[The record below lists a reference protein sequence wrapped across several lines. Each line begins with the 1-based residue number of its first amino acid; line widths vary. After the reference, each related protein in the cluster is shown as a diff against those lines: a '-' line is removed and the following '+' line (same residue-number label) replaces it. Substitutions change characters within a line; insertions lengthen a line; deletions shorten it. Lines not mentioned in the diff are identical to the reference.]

1 MALSVG
7 ISITLLAC
15 IGELAAFSGL
25 LGIGNILLLVQRSRP
40 RGSISPKSAVDY
52 NGSVYIKDNYHWA
65 SSSSQISACS
75 FEPGTIEDLGKAL
88 KILGDTRTPFAI
100 KRGGHET
107 NPGFSSTQGVQIA
120 VYLFSDVTFD
130 SNAQTAT
137 VGTALEEYGVNVVGA
152 KVIGVGGGYSYLT
165 NQYGLAIDNVA
176 AYELVL
182 PNGTVTT
189 IASSN
194 DPDLFFGLRGSLNN
208 FGIVTHVTLK
218 TYPQPQFWGGRI
230 SCSEDQL
237 SAANTVIAAFT
248 ANPVLSNMLFYDA
261 PTCSEG
267 IFDDFLAIPHID
279 KDIST
284 RSCVSFI
291 QALPLNGTS
300 GLKIWVLSIEEWTKS
315 LLNDIANETLLYSA
329 KLANASASIA
339 SYAVD
344 PYLDSIYNHVDTP
357 SAYPDSRRRG
367 YSFLELYYAWI
378 NPNNDDLVYD
388 TVATSSNHME
398 QVAITTGQDVGNVVV
413 YPNEASP
420 STPLEDIYG
429 ENLAR
434 LQDIKKAVDPDNVMG
449 LAGGWKL

>member
-15 IGELAAFSGL
+15 IGELAASSGL

-75 FEPGTIEDLGKAL
+75 FEPGTIEDLGKAVRVAEIKISDQIVNLIPQL
-88 KILGDTRTPFAI
+88 KILGDTRTPFA
-100 KRGGHET
+100 R
-107 NPGFSSTQGVQIA
+107 STRFWWA
-120 VYLFSDVTFD
+120 VIWDDVY
-130 SNAQTAT
+130 S
-137 VGTALEEYGVNVVGA
+137 ALEEYGVNVVGA
-152 KVIGVGGGYSYLT
+152 
-165 NQYGLAIDNVA
+165 
-176 AYELVL
+176 
-182 PNGTVTT
+182 VTT

-194 DPDLFFGLRGSLNN
+194 DPDLFFGLRIVEVLNSHATVKGSLNN

-218 TYPQPQFWGGRI
+218 TYPQSQFWHRDNYKQGGRI

-248 ANPVLSNMLFYDA
+248 ANHITISLDA
-261 PTCSEG
+261 VVFNS
-267 IFDDFLAIPHID
+267 IA
-279 KDIST
+279 
-284 RSCVSFI
+284 
-291 QALPLNGTS
+291 
-300 GLKIWVLSIEEWTKS
+300 IEEWTKS